1 MDDWPLMMRDT
12 LLAVA
17 GFCGH
22 PLLLLLETLVV
33 AVEVLTQKLWMLSL
47 APLERIGMSDGGVD
61 GRASRPASDGRVCI
75 VTGPTSGIGKEI
87 ASEMYRRGYTVVLA
101 CRNRAKGDQL
111 AAELHRSK
119 TGKRGGRG
127 GRGRRGGKEAPPP
140 LVMILDVSSLASV
153 REFVDEWNESV
164 KLPVHVLVNN
174 AGIFSMSAPREET
187 RDGFESHI
195 GTNHLG
201 HFLLSE
207 MMLPWLKKARQ
218 ETGGPARVV
227 NVSSKL
233 HRMGRVHVDD
243 PHLVE
248 KGSFNSLAAYAQ
260 SKLAQVMFAKEFGRR
275 YDGVVRCLSVHPG
288 EVLTDVV
295 RSLPG
300 AMQRMYKLV
309 MRLFLLTP
317 AQGACDRRDAFI
329 VIILVG
335 LFVRCLS
342 VCFVHSRLFARS
354 LARSLAP
361 GARSAVFCATSADID
376 GDAAYK
382 GVFYVDSDCRP
393 GSPNRLASDNE
404 LVDWL
409 WKWSTASCGLQSSR
423 KL

>member
-1 MDDWPLMMRDT
+1 MRDT

-33 AVEVLTQKLWMLSL
+33 AIEVLTQKLWMLSL
-47 APLERIGMSDGGVD
+47 PPLERIGMSDGGAD
-61 GRASRPASDGRVCI
+61 GRPASDGRVCI

-87 ASEMYRRGYTVVLA
+87 ASEMYRRGYMVVLA

-119 TGKRGGRG
+119 TGKRGG
-127 GRGRRGGKEAPPP
+127 RGGKEAPPP

-174 AGIFSMSAPREET
+174 AGIFSMSTPREET
-187 RDGFESHI
+187 RDGFESHM

-248 KGSFNSLAAYAQ
+248 KGRFNSLAAYAQ
-260 SKLAQVMFAKEFGRR
+260 SKLAQVMFAKEFSRR

-317 AQGACDRRDAFI
+317 AQGACDRRYAFI
-329 VIILVG
+329 VIILVF
-335 LFVRCLS
+335 FVRCL
-342 VCFVHSRLFARS
+342 FVLFIRAFS
-354 LARSLAP
+354 LARSLAA

-409 WKWSTASCGLQSSR
+409 WKWSTASCGL
-423 KL
+423 